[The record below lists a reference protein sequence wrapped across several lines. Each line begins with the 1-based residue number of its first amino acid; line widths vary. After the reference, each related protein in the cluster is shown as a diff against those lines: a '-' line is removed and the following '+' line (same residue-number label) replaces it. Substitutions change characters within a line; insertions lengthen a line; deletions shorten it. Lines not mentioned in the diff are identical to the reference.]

1 MSSIQIPTEF
11 FKEILK
17 LLEFYN
23 AQQYTQLGTF
33 LVNSTQTICW
43 ELFCRKVRNWIFVGN
58 FFAGK
63 WGTEYLLGT
72 FLQESEE
79 LKDVHDEFENNRS
92 TKISQKE
99 VDELMQELF
108 EAYELDKEENNGAKK
123 HKRKD
128 YVVSV

>member
-1 MSSIQIPTEF
+1 M
-11 FKEILK
+11 
-17 LLEFYN
+17 
-23 AQQYTQLGTF
+23 
-33 LVNSTQTICW
+33 
-43 ELFCRKVRNWIFVGN
+43 
-58 FFAGK
+58 
-63 WGTEYLLGT
+63 
-72 FLQESEE
+72 QESEE

-108 EAYELDKEENNGAKK
+108 EAYELDKGDNNGSKK

>member
-1 MSSIQIPTEF
+1 M
-11 FKEILK
+11 
-17 LLEFYN
+17 
-23 AQQYTQLGTF
+23 
-33 LVNSTQTICW
+33 
-43 ELFCRKVRNWIFVGN
+43 
-58 FFAGK
+58 
-63 WGTEYLLGT
+63 
-72 FLQESEE
+72 QESEE

-108 EAYELDKEENNGAKK
+108 EAYELDKGDNNGAKK